1 MITDLTSQGDR
12 YAGIHPVF
20 TDAFAFLSSAEPA
33 RLPIGTHD
41 RGSFTA
47 VVIETA
53 GKGVHGARLEYH
65 ERDIDIHA
73 TLQGHDTIDWR
84 PRPLC
89 TTPDGGFDM
98 ANDIGFVKD
107 QPTLWIPVPP
117 GSFAVFFPEDGHAP
131 LAGDGPLRKIVLKI
145 GNSL

>member
-1 MITDLTSQGDR
+1 
-12 YAGIHPVF
+12 
-20 TDAFAFLSSAEPA
+20 
-33 RLPIGTHD
+33 
-41 RGSFTA
+41 
-47 VVIETA
+47 
-53 GKGVHGARLEYH
+53 
-65 ERDIDIHA
+65 
-73 TLQGHDTIDWR
+73 
-84 PRPLC
+84 
-89 TTPDGGFDM
+89 M